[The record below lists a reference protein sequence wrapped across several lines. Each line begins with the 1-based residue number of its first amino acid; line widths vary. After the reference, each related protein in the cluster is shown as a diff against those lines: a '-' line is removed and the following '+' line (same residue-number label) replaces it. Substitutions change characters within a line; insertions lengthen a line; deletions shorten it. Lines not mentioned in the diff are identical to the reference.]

1 MLPAPCMKSVRATT
15 SSRFCS
21 RSACAFAVTRSWC
34 VDASSASIWS
44 TLLDASPICAS
55 SEDSWSW
62 SVRACASS
70 EPIWPVSAVNR
81 FFAASSFERVED
93 AEDPVEPASS
103 ANAEAVATI
112 ARAIR
117 RAGAEPSGMGG
128 MRLTELAIWDAV
140 RLVRGPACN
149 MVATWMPE
157 TQDAPVEVPETRY
170 AKAPDGTSIAYQ
182 VVGDG
187 PVDLVYA
194 SGIWSNVEL
203 MWEEPRWA
211 HFLERL
217 ARFSRLILFDM
228 RGVGLSDRGP
238 APPVLELQ
246 RDDAGAVMDAAGSAD
261 AVILG
266 VARSAM
272 MAMLFAATHP
282 DRTKALVLYAPVAKT
297 VSTPDFPYGKTPE
310 EQQLF
315 FERFVRE
322 VGTGKNLALQAPS
335 VATDERFV
343 RWWARFERL
352 VASPSAF
359 EELGRILTNVDVR
372 DVLPSIHVPTLVL
385 HRTDDAIVLER
396 QARYVANQIEGATF
410 VQFPGQDHLPF
421 IGDAD
426 AIVDE
431 VERFVTGRRPVRET
445 DKVLATI
452 LFTDIVDST
461 KRQAELGDRGWKELL
476 ERHHATVRDL
486 LMQYRGEEQDTAGDG
501 FYVRFDGPARAI
513 RCAQDIVESIRPL
526 GIEIRAGLHTGE
538 CEIVDGKCS
547 GLSVSTGARV
557 MAKAGPSEVLVSRTV
572 KDLTAGSGITFED
585 AGEHELKGVPDRW
598 RLYRVAGD

>member
-1 MLPAPCMKSVRATT
+1 
-15 SSRFCS
+15 
-21 RSACAFAVTRSWC
+21 
-34 VDASSASIWS
+34 
-44 TLLDASPICAS
+44 
-55 SEDSWSW
+55 
-62 SVRACASS
+62 
-70 EPIWPVSAVNR
+70 
-81 FFAASSFERVED
+81 
-93 AEDPVEPASS
+93 
-103 ANAEAVATI
+103 
-112 ARAIR
+112 
-117 RAGAEPSGMGG
+117 
-128 MRLTELAIWDAV
+128 
-140 RLVRGPACN
+140 
-149 MVATWMPE
+149 
-157 TQDAPVEVPETRY
+157 
-170 AKAPDGTSIAYQ
+170 
-182 VVGDG
+182 
-187 PVDLVYA
+187 
-194 SGIWSNVEL
+194 
-203 MWEEPRWA
+203 
-211 HFLERL
+211 
-217 ARFSRLILFDM
+217 
-228 RGVGLSDRGP
+228 
-238 APPVLELQ
+238 
-246 RDDAGAVMDAAGSAD
+246 
-261 AVILG
+261 
-266 VARSAM
+266 

-335 VATDERFV
+335 VADRRALRQMVGAV
-343 RWWARFERL
+343 RAARRQPERL
-352 VASPSAF
+352 RGARADPHD
-359 EELGRILTNVDVR
+359 VDVR

-410 VQFPGQDHLPF
+410 VQFAGQDHLPF

-431 VERFVTGRRPVRET
+431 VERFVTGRRPVPET

-547 GLSVSTGARV
+547 GLSVSIGARV

-572 KDLTAGSGITFED
+572 KDLTAGI
-585 AGEHELKGVPDRW
+585 
-598 RLYRVAGD
+598 GDHLRGRG